1 MKLYDCNFLNHP
13 PFCQVPFQEF
23 GDEADDELEGHPT
36 DPTDPTNPNNE
47 DPNVRPTDRTGHSGD
62 LSVSFH
68 EVSFVMEDEEVT
80 SPTSL
85 QSERLSLSDQIAAL
99 DEASSG
105 SDSDLDSVR

>member
-1 MKLYDCNFLNHP
+1 M
-13 PFCQVPFQEF
+13 
-23 GDEADDELEGHPT
+23 
-36 DPTDPTNPNNE
+36 
-47 DPNVRPTDRTGHSGD
+47 
-62 LSVSFH
+62 SFH